1 MKQVSLDTSFLISFA
16 DPSRKN
22 HSVAVEYFNY
32 CLGKSVPM
40 NLSVI
45 AAGEFEVG
53 QPVTELPLRN
63 FRIQPFNLPHA
74 IRAASYFK
82 ALKTGLGSLDKAD
95 ARPMILNDLKILA
108 QAEEEGVGIILSED
122 ASTLSKYAER
132 LKKAGLCKLEVVLL
146 KNGFTPGMLDNPAQT
161 EMCLGAL
168 ADEEIYAPPAEV
180 PIVGSHP
187 DEELDVPSTHER

>member
-16 DPSRKN
+16 DPSRPN
-22 HSVAVEYFNY
+22 HSVAVEYFSY
-32 CLGKSVPM
+32 CLGKGVPM

-53 QPVTELPLRN
+53 QPVIELPLRN

-82 ALKTGLGSLDKAD
+82 ALKTGFVSLDKTD

-108 QAEEEGVGIILSED
+108 QADEEGVGIILSED
-122 ASTLSKYAER
+122 ASTLSRYAER
-132 LKKAGLCKLEVVLL
+132 LKEAGLCQVEVVLL
-146 KNGFTPGMLDNPAQT
+146 KNGFTPGMLDNPAQR
-161 EMCLGAL
+161 EMCLSTNSAEL
-168 ADEEIYAPPAEV
+168 TDVSEEIKAASAED
-180 PIVGSHP
+180 S
-187 DEELDVPSTHER
+187 